1 MNNFLL
7 NVLAGIVTTVICCAI
22 KYIYKK
28 VKDHS
33 MANKSSLNK

>member
-1 MNNFLL
+1 MGNFLL
-7 NVLAGIVTTVICCAI
+7 NVLAGIVATVICCTV

-33 MANKSSLNK
+33 KAMW

>member
-7 NVLAGIVTTVICCAI
+7 NVLAGIVATGICCTI
-22 KYIYKK
+22 KYIHKK

-33 MANKSSLNK
+33 KANKSSLNK